1 MQTRI
6 PSYVLAL
13 CVLLATPQHA
23 LPDVSFSGQIII
35 SQGVADGP
43 GFVVA
48 ADLDGDGDSDVLVA
62 SRNDDTIAWHENI
75 DGAGTFG
82 PEQVIT
88 TAADL
93 PAVALAADLDG
104 DEDLDVVTASYLDDK
119 LAWHENTD
127 SQGIFGSQNVITT
140 TADGAISLSATDL
153 DGDQDVDLV
162 VACWESNRVS
172 WYENDGNGSFG
183 PENVISSTAEGVR
196 FIHTADLDGDED
208 QDVLAAC
215 SEGDRVTW
223 YENEGGGSFGPESV
237 VTANVLNVLCVFAAD
252 LDGDSDID
260 VLSASSDDDKI
271 AWYENTNGT
280 GVFGPQQVITT
291 ATDYAYFVIAGDLDR
306 DSDMDVISG
315 SSLDD
320 KVAWYENLDG
330 NGSFGPQQVI
340 STEADFLECV
350 CAADLDRDEDLDI
363 ISASLDDDKV
373 AWYRCEAITAIFN
386 EADSHACTSHLEQ
399 NCPNP
404 FRSPTAIRF
413 ALNRSSLAT
422 LTVYDVAGRRIRILL
437 SEAVSSGAHS
447 LVWDG
452 TDDKGLPLA
461 GGMYFCRLVTDT
473 GVADSI
479 RLILLR

>member
-6 PSYVLAL
+6 PSYVLSL
-13 CVLLATPQHA
+13 CLLLGTPQHA
-23 LPDVSFSGQIII
+23 FPDVSFSGQIII

-48 ADLDGDGDSDVLVA
+48 ADMDGDEDLDVLVA

-75 DGAGTFG
+75 DGTGAFG

-88 TAADL
+88 SATDL

-104 DEDLDVVTASYLDDK
+104 DQDLDVVTASYLDDK
-119 LAWHENTD
+119 LAWNENTD
-127 SQGIFGSQNVITT
+127 GQGSFGSQRVITT
-140 TADGAISLSATDL
+140 SADGAISLSAADL

-172 WYENDGNGSFG
+172 WYENDG
-183 PENVISSTAEGVR
+183 
-196 FIHTADLDGDED
+196 DGDF
-208 QDVLAAC
+208 
-215 SEGDRVTW
+215 
-223 YENEGGGSFGPESV
+223 GSESV
-237 VTANVLNVLCVFAAD
+237 VTASVLNVLCVFAAD
-252 LDGDSDID
+252 LDGDDDMD

-271 AWYENTNGT
+271 AWYQNTDGT

-291 ATDYAYFVIAGDLDR
+291 ATNYAYFVIAGDLDR

-330 NGSFGPQQVI
+330 LGNFGAQQVI

-350 CAADLDRDEDLDI
+350 CAADLDGDEDLDV

-373 AWYRCEAITAIFN
+373 AWYKSEAITAIFK
-386 EADSHACTSHLEQ
+386 EADSHECASHLEQ
-399 NCPNP
+399 NRPNP
-404 FRSPTAIRF
+404 FRSPTTIRF
-413 ALNRSSLAT
+413 TLSRPTVAT
-422 LTVYDVAGRRIRILL
+422 LTIYDVAGRRARILL
-437 SEAVSSGAHS
+437 NGAVSSGS
-447 LVWDG
+447 
-452 TDDKGLPLA
+452 T
-461 GGMYFCRLVTDT
+461 F
-473 GVADSI
+473 ADLGRS
-479 RLILLR
+479 RRQRSSSFGRHVLLSTRYGYGHHRRHTVDPAKIGAARPNP